1 MNSHDIPYLPDIN
14 AGYGP
19 GKAETGTEMGLFLG
33 THINKVDRKGRVSV
47 PSQFRLAL
55 ADQAFQGII
64 LFPSVA
70 HDGVVEGSG
79 MSFLEE
85 LATASARQLDVFS
98 DEQDDLA
105 TIIYGSSVQLPFDGD
120 GRVVLPES
128 IISHIGITEQVAFVG
143 AARRFQMWLPEAHA
157 ARAAQAKTRLRENKL
172 KLTLQKP
179 EGA

>member
-1 MNSHDIPYLPDIN
+1 
-14 AGYGP
+14 
-19 GKAETGTEMGLFLG
+19 MGLFLG
-33 THINKVDRKGRVSV
+33 THINKVDKKGRVSV

-64 LFPSVA
+64 LYPSLA
-70 HDGVVEGSG
+70 HDGVAEGCG
-79 MSFLEE
+79 MSFLED
-85 LATASARQLDVFS
+85 LANASATQLDVFS

-143 AARRFQMWLPEAHA
+143 KAKRFQLWLPEAHVA
-157 ARAAQAKTRLRENKL
+157 NEAEAKARLRVKRPV
-172 KLTLQKP
+172 LTFGKP
-179 EGA
+179 EGT